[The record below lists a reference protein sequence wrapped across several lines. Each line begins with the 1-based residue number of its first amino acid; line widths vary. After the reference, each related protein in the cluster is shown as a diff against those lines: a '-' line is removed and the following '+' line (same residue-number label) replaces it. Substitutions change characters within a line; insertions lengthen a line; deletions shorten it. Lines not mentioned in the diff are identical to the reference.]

1 MSKTLAVIPQN
12 KPTKAEILEALT
24 QLKFQQ
30 RMDERKERDE
40 EKKRLEAECD
50 QMLMEYVKENVH
62 KFAPRISF
70 GHLKRNWET
79 GNGEYLGEIEGV
91 EARFDLNKLP
101 SRIEKKIVKLKQLE
115 NQRIITDYDAI
126 KKEIRDGLNGIQD
139 KTERVKAL
147 LADEES
153 RKGLEAMLKEISK

>member
-1 MSKTLAVIPQN
+1 MSKTLAVIPNN

-30 RMDERKERDE
+30 RADEKRERDE
-40 EKKRLEAECD
+40 EKKKLEAECD
-50 QMLMEYVKENVH
+50 QMLVEYVKQNVA
-62 KFAPRISF
+62 KFTPRIRF
-70 GHLKRNWET
+70 GSLKRNWET
-79 GNGEYLGEIEGV
+79 GNGEYMEEISGT
-91 EARFDLNKLP
+91 EAEYDLDKLP
-101 SRIEKKIVKLKQLE
+101 SRIEKKLVKLRQLE
-115 NQRIITDYDAI
+115 MIRIVTDYDAI

-147 LADEES
+147 LENEET